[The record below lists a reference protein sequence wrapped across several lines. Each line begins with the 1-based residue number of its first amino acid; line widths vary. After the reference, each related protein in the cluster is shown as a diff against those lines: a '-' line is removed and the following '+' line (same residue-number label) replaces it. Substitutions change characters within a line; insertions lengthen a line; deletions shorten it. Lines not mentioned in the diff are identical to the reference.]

1 MGGKRPDQHN
11 IDPGEAGAT
20 DYKSRD
26 DDEGT
31 HEQDIQ
37 HVKRTEAKDK
47 EAMIP
52 RRGKN
57 PALEDLQAKRAQ
69 AAEEGRGGAGAV
81 ETPRDA
87 DG

>member
-1 MGGKRPDQHN
+1 MGGKRPDQYQ

-20 DYKSRD
+20 DYKDRHQ
-26 DDEGT
+26 DEGIL
-31 HEQDIQ
+31 EQNKQ
-37 HVKRTEAKDK
+37 ALKKTEAADK

-69 AAEEGRGGAGAV
+69 AAESSSEDV